1 MQTPDG
7 MALPGHWLAKAMA
20 TAFVVAV
27 ACLPAI
33 GGGPA
38 LAVWGGNLAVGQN
51 IDGRLELFKT
61 NAKGTV
67 LHRWQKVPNG
77 EWSAWASLGGTVADG
92 LAVSAGADGK
102 LELFAVDRTTHSLK
116 CIEQK
121 TSSDREWGNWT
132 DLGGQFSAPV
142 TVGVNPDNR
151 LEVFAVDAVSG
162 AVKCRWQTGA
172 ADGWSAWT
180 DLGGRV
186 EPGLVVT
193 HNRDGCMELFGVDA
207 THGNLVHCWQNGG
220 SSPGSWQPW
229 DDLGGGIEPGFA
241 VDRDRDGRLEVFAVD
256 RTTTAL
262 DRIHQVTVA
271 DGVRWSSWTNFGGT
285 LLGGIATG
293 QNADG
298 RLEVFAV
305 DNQHFDMMHRWENV
319 PNGSE
324 DWSAWWSLWGA
335 VQPYPVVG
343 RNEDGNLEIFAVD
356 RTNHTTIQHKRQ
368 ISANLDWLDWFSMD
382 QPVFPYATRTWQTED
397 GLPHNVVQAVA
408 QTPDG
413 YIWVGT
419 QKGLARFDGL
429 HFTTFDARNTPDMA
443 SSSIQSLYVDHA
455 GVLWVGTGAG
465 LLRLKEGVF
474 SREPGGRS
482 FAGESINVISESR
495 DNSLWIGT
503 ANGLNRY
510 QAGKLSHYARSDGL
524 LSEDIRTVFEDV
536 QSNIWVGTAGGLNQ
550 LSGTNLTAFGR
561 MNGLPEGSIRG
572 ITQDKRWRIWIGSDN
587 GMIWY
592 NTGHFYAYG
601 QNYGLSDGFVSAVHE
616 DTEGNLWVGTHS
628 GLNRFREGRFFN
640 ELKSDGTPY
649 DKVNAIFEDREGN
662 LWVGSNEGL
671 IRLTPRRFF
680 TFNKLDGLTHNNTC
694 SVLEDGNDSIWT
706 ATYGGGLN
714 CLQNGRVV
722 AYTGSNGPASDLLLS
737 LCERR
742 DGSLWVGADAG
753 GGVYEFK
760 QGIFKQYT
768 TRDGL
773 PDAATRVMHEDR
785 AGRLWLGTD
794 QGLCCWQD
802 GRFRTYTVQDHL
814 AGKAVRD
821 ICEDP
826 DGQLW
831 IGTDGGLS
839 HGGIGGFTNLTMHDG
854 LSDNSVTALY
864 EDAGHSLW
872 VGTENGG
879 LNRWRDGHFTT
890 YTRKQGLFSDEIF
903 EILEDDHGW
912 LWMSCSRG
920 VFRVRKSDLDA
931 LDQGKI
937 QVITSIPYGKSD
949 GMAGT
954 LCNGAAKPAG
964 WKGGDGRLW
973 FVTTKGLIVVDP
985 DIKLNETPPPVFI
998 EQVIADGK
1006 QVTLPPASER
1016 SEHPLRMPSGQGDWE
1031 FTYSALNFQNP
1042 EAIQFKYKLEGVD
1055 ADWIA
1060 AGTRRMAHYNNIYP
1074 GHYTFRVIAC
1084 NSDGVWNQTGAAV
1097 AILIVPNLW
1106 QTGWFQGL
1114 VAAGILG
1121 AAAGLARYVT
1131 QRRIRWQLRQLEQQ
1145 NAIERERGRIAKDM
1159 HDELGSNLTRIM
1171 MLGQRILEEGSQ
1183 PADLAVHAQKIVTS
1197 ARATVQSLDEIVW
1210 AVNPENDSLD
1220 ELVGYLN
1227 QYASQFFEGTNI
1239 RYRLALPRDASQQ
1252 LFPAEIRHNL
1262 FLAIKEALNNVL
1274 KHSQAT
1280 EVHVNVNEFRG
1291 RVEVVVADNGRGF
1304 SPPDGAPGRKGNGL
1318 ENMRQRLAEL
1328 GGTLEINSRPGQ
1340 GTELKFTI
1348 PLRE

>member
-1 MQTPDG
+1 MRPIPKG
-7 MALPGHWLAKAMA
+7 MARAAGRLAK
-20 TAFVVAV
+20 TAAAVFAAAVLCPSLASAGPVA
-27 ACLPAI
+27 AE
-33 GGGPA
+33 
-38 LAVWGGNLAVGQN
+38 WRGNLAVGQN
-51 IDGRLELFKT
+51 VDGRLELFKT

-67 LHRWQKVPNG
+67 LHRWQQVANG
-77 EWSAWASLGGTVADG
+77 EWSPWASLGGTVADG
-92 LAVSAGADGK
+92 LAVAAGADGR
-102 LELFAVDRTTHSLK
+102 LELFAVDKTSHSLK
-116 CIEQK
+116 CIGQK
-121 TSSDREWGNWT
+121 TPSDREWGDWV
-132 DLGGQFSAPV
+132 DLGGQITAPV
-142 TVGVNPDNR
+142 TVGVNLDRR
-151 LEVFAVDAVSG
+151 LEVFAVGVADG
-162 AVKCRWQTGA
+162 AVKCLWQTERAG
-172 ADGWSAWT
+172 GWSAWT
-180 DLGGRV
+180 GLGGRV
-186 EPGLVVT
+186 EPGLVVV

-207 THGNLVHCWQNGG
+207 VRGNLVHCWQHGG

-229 DDLGGGIEPGFA
+229 DDLGGNIHTGFA
-241 VDRDRDGRLEVFAVD
+241 VEHDLDGRLEVFAVD
-256 RTTTAL
+256 RTTAAM
-262 DRIHQVTVA
+262 DRIHQIV
-271 DGVRWSSWTNFGGT
+271 DDRGVRWSAWTNFGGT
-285 LLGGIATG
+285 LQTGIATG
-293 QNADG
+293 RNADG
-298 RLEVFAV
+298 RLEVFAA
-305 DNQHFDMMHRWENV
+305 DSQHFDMMHRWENV

-335 VQPYPVVG
+335 VQPFPAVG
-343 RNEDGNLEIFAVD
+343 RNQDGNLEIFAVD
-356 RTNHTTIQHKRQ
+356 RTNHTTIEHKRQ

-397 GLPHNVVQAVA
+397 GLPHNVIQAVT

-429 HFTTFDARNTPDMA
+429 HFTAYDSKNTPAMVNA
-443 SSSIQSLYVDHA
+443 SIQSLYVDHA
-455 GVLWVGTGAG
+455 GVLWAGTGAG
-465 LLRLKEGVF
+465 LLRLRDGVF
-474 SREPGGRS
+474 SREAGLRS
-482 FAGESINVISESR
+482 LDGEPVNVISESR

-503 ANGLNRY
+503 TNGLNRY
-510 QAGKLSHYARSDGL
+510 QGGKLAHYTRAAGL
-524 LSEDIRTVFEDV
+524 LSEDIRTVFEDA
-536 QSNIWVGTAGGLNQ
+536 QSNVWIGTAAGLNR
-550 LSGTNLTAFGR
+550 LSGTNLAAFSGS
-561 MNGLPEGSIRG
+561 NGLPDGSIRG

-694 SVLEDGNDSIWT
+694 SVLEDANDSIWT

-714 CLQNGRVV
+714 SLQNGRVV
-722 AYTGSNGPASDLLLS
+722 AYTRSNGLASDLLLS

-753 GGVYEFK
+753 GGVDRFQ
-760 QGIFKQYT
+760 QGAFKQYT
-768 TRDGL
+768 ARDGL
-773 PDAATRVMHEDR
+773 PEAATRVMHEDR

-794 QGLCCWQD
+794 RGLVCRQGEV
-802 GRFRTYTVQDHL
+802 FKTYTVKEHL
-814 AGKAVRD
+814 AGNAVRD

-826 DGQLW
+826 EGKLW

-839 HGGIGGFTNLTMHDG
+839 HGDGGGFLNYTAKEG
-854 LSDNSVTALY
+854 LSDNSVTALH
-864 EDAGHSLW
+864 EDAEHNLW

-879 LNRWRDGHFTT
+879 LNRFRNGRFKT
-890 YTRKQGLFSDEIF
+890 YTKKQGLFSDEIF

-912 LWMSCSRG
+912 LWMSCSKG
-920 VFRVRKSDLDA
+920 VFRVRKSDLDD
-931 LDQGKI
+931 LDEGKL
-937 QVITSIPYGKSD
+937 QVVTSIPYGKSD

-964 WKGGDGRLW
+964 WKGRDGRLW

-1006 QVTLPPASER
+1006 QVTVPDR
-1016 SEHPLRMPSGQGDWE
+1016 KDGPLRMPSGQGDWE

-1042 EAIQFKYKLEGVD
+1042 EAIQFKYKLEGAD
-1055 ADWIA
+1055 ADWVP

-1084 NSDGVWNQTGAAV
+1084 NSDGVWNQTGAEVAV
-1097 AILIVPNLW
+1097 QIVPNLW

-1121 AAAGLARYVT
+1121 CAAGLARYVT
-1131 QRRIRWQLRQLEQQ
+1131 QRRIRAQLRQLEQQ

-1252 LFPAEIRHNL
+1252 MFPAEIRHNL

-1280 EVHVNVNEFRG
+1280 EVHVNVNEFPG

-1304 SPPDGAPGRKGNGL
+1304 SPAEGATVRKGNGMA
-1318 ENMRQRLAEL
+1318 NMRQRLEEL
-1328 GGTLEINSRPGQ
+1328 GGTLEIAGGPGQ
-1340 GTELKFTI
+1340 GTQLKFTI